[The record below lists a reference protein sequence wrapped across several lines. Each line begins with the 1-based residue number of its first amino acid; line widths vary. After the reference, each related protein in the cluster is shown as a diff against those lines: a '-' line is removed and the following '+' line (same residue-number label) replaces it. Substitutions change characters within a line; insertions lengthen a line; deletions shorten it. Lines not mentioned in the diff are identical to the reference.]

1 VLRRRLID
9 RLDGIAAVRIVSPR
23 DDALGAGI
31 VAFEASGMPAL
42 ALQQRLAEAEAPAS
56 APLAGRT
63 LRVRTRVI
71 GEYDYGWMRL
81 SPHVYTSESE
91 IDTVT
96 AMIADILQRG
106 PA

>member
-1 VLRRRLID
+1 
-9 RLDGIAAVRIVSPR
+9 
-23 DDALGAGI
+23 
-31 VAFEASGMPAL
+31 
-42 ALQQRLAEAEAPAS
+42 
-56 APLAGRT
+56 
-63 LRVRTRVI
+63 VI